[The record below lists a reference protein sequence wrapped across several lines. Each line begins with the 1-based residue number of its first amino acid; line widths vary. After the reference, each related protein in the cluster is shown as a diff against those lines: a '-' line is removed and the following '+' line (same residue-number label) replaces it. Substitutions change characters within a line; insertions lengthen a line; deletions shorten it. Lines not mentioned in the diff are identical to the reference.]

1 MNREEARKKRANGS
15 EGGSV
20 EQRAWVSKRL
30 LALMVVAAT
39 ASGLMS
45 MSGCR
50 ERSDM
55 DEAMEEI
62 GDEIDDSKKEIQDEI
77 DDHT

>member
-1 MNREEARKKRANGS
+1 MNRDEPGKKHATGS
-15 EGGSV
+15 ERDGV
-20 EQRAWVSKRL
+20 EKRAWVSKRL

-39 ASGLMS
+39 GSGLMS

-55 DEAMEEI
+55 DEAVEEI
-62 GDEIDDSKKEIQDEI
+62 EDEIDDSKKEIQDEI